1 VFVEG
6 KRESRS
12 GFAVLQ
18 GVVGDWQGGNMHT
31 TITCIRLYPGIG
43 QFPRLPESHLLW
55 RRGALG
61 PLVYFIFFF
70 SSDWFGTLRIAYC
83 VLRGIRWI
91 FWDGERCV
99 GVGVG
104 WVGLV
109 LRFRGLAWDA
119 VWSEGQRPE
128 CGQTLFLSNF
138 ICSTVIYYR
147 WSFYLILELSCACRL
162 CNTVSL
168 ATFWW
173 RLWLRSMS

>member
-83 VLRGIRWI
+83 EGFAGFSGMASDAWAWVLVRLGLFCAFGDWRGMPYGLRVNGPNVVKHYFSATLYAQRSSTI
-91 FWDGERCV
+91 DG
-99 GVGVG
+99 
-104 WVGLV
+104 
-109 LRFRGLAWDA
+109 RF
-119 VWSEGQRPE
+119 
-128 CGQTLFLSNF
+128 
-138 ICSTVIYYR
+138 I
-147 WSFYLILELSCACRL
+147 
-162 CNTVSL
+162 
-168 ATFWW
+168 
-173 RLWLRSMS
+173 